1 MDVNNRNFNPGTSI
15 PQPLVDNQVKKH
27 IEEISLSSD
36 SETEDEKEV

>member
-1 MDVNNRNFNPGTSI
+1 MDVKYRNFNPGTSI